1 MQFFPGEVLSGM
13 AGCQEN
19 KYACK
24 CLVCIHYVSDC
35 VCISVRMRLCQH
47 MHAHVCV
54 CVCVCVCVIVYLSLL
69 GVSRGR
75 GKQSAVGCTDF
86 CKQLPR

>member
-24 CLVCIHYVSDC
+24 CLVYIHYVSDC
-35 VCISVRMRLCQH
+35 VCISVRMRVCASICMH
-47 MHAHVCV
+47 MWVC
-54 CVCVCVCVIVYLSLL
+54 
-69 GVSRGR
+69 
-75 GKQSAVGCTDF
+75 GCDCIF
-86 CKQLPR
+86 KFIGGQQG